1 MNQASRTTWKAPN
14 WKSAARNTNG
24 EMSQHGLHTKENP
37 VNPATMTVTPMLSRR
52 CPFGEVTIEEN
63 NAKDMA
69 QKMLEMQGEP
79 TIWPW

>member
-24 EMSQHGLHTKENP
+24 EISQHGLHTKENP
-37 VNPATMTVTPMLSRR
+37 VNPATMTVTP
-52 CPFGEVTIEEN
+52 FGEVTIEAN

-79 TIWPW
+79 AIWPW